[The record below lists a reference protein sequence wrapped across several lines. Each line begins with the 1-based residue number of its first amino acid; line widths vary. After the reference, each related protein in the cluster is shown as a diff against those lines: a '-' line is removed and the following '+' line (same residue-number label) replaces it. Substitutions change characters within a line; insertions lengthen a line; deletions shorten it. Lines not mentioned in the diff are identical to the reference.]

1 MFKSARI
8 QLTFFY
14 LVAIVFVSLLTT
26 FGTRLVAEDAFE
38 KNNSNT
44 RSEISQLVRQQV
56 GIPLFVT
63 PLENVQQQQDKDAHD
78 RLLDWTIYFNI
89 LAIIAGVPIS
99 YWFAGRT
106 LKPIEESHKLQEK
119 FASDASHEL
128 NTPLSV
134 MKTENEVF
142 LRQKS
147 FTESEARDQ
156 ILSNLEEIQRLELLT
171 NNLLALSDFDRP
183 NKIKLSSIKSSSVSD
198 HAITQF
204 LKISQEDKDRIKI
217 NVEDKKIFGNSESLS
232 QIINIFLDNAAK
244 YSPKNSEINLNGQ
257 QHDNNYIFSV
267 VDQGPGITRKDMP
280 LIFERLYRGD
290 TNRSSKTP
298 GHGLG
303 LALAKEIANANQA
316 GLGVSNNS
324 QKGATFSLIV
334 NLSRTTKPK

>member
-1 MFKSARI
+1 MNAR
-8 QLTFFY
+8 T
-14 LVAIVFVSLLTT
+14 
-26 FGTRLVAEDAFE
+26 
-38 KNNSNT
+38 
-44 RSEISQLVRQQV
+44 EIRQLVRQQV
-56 GIPLFVT
+56 GLPILNDPLKQ
-63 PLENVQQQQDKDAHD
+63 VQQQQDDNAHNE
-78 RLLDWTIYFNI
+78 LLAWMIYFNVI
-89 LAIIAGVPIS
+89 AIIIGVPIS

-106 LKPIEESHKLQEK
+106 LRPIEEAHKLQVK

-147 FTESEARDQ
+147 FTEPEARQQ

-171 NNLLALSDFDRP
+171 NNLLALSDFDQP
-183 NKIKLSSIKSSSVSD
+183 HNIKLSAIKSTAVSEL
-198 HAITQF
+198 AIAQF
-204 LKISQEDKDRIKI
+204 RKMHQPEAERIKI
-217 NVEDKKIFGNSESLS
+217 DVENRKIFANLESLS
-232 QIINIFLDNAAK
+232 QILVIFLDNAIK
-244 YSPKNSEINLNGQ
+244 YSPKGSEVHIVGKQQDNSFT
-257 QHDNNYIFSV
+257 FSV
-267 VDQGPGITRKDMP
+267 IDEGPGITRKDMP

-324 QKGATFSLIV
+324 KKGATFTLSV
-334 NLSRTTKPK
+334 NLAQKSK